1 MTDDCDGSV
10 ADDRVMN
17 DDDRVTLM
25 LDIGDEYDGHLHNDI
40 DSVDSGQ
47 VMPLEG
53 GDEAEIT
60 IDTAT
65 GGTTEVPINPPETLE
80 GKKCRRVVMKTELV
94 QTLECHKRVYKA
106 VDFRAAETDFPAQCV
121 CKLLASLAVSASVD
135 CRSRRARAR
144 LSAV

>member
-17 DDDRVTLM
+17 DDDRVILM

-40 DSVDSGQ
+40 DSGQ

-60 IDTAT
+60 IDMAT
-65 GGTTEVPINPPETLE
+65 EGTTEVLINPPEILE
-80 GKKCRRVVMKTELV
+80 GKT
-94 QTLECHKRVYKA
+94 
-106 VDFRAAETDFPAQCV
+106 
-121 CKLLASLAVSASVD
+121 
-135 CRSRRARAR
+135 
-144 LSAV
+144 